1 MSKTPGS
8 WPDKLKL
15 SLLSKNGLEMFHLK
29 NSLKV
34 LVSLHTWGVGG
45 GVAARR
51 EDHSSHNANG
61 FTTTVESD

>member
-1 MSKTPGS
+1 MPKTPGS
-8 WPDKLKL
+8 WPGKLKL
-15 SLLSKNGLEMFHLK
+15 SLLSKNGLERFNLK

-34 LVSLHTWGVGG
+34 LLFLHTWGVRG